1 MTNIFKVEGKFKLKP
16 LLISIVIPFIGSGL
30 SILISGGGNMGELY
44 STLEKPPLSPPGWI
58 FAVIWPILYLLM
70 GIACYR
76 VYMKEEITG
85 KGSNSIFIYGVQ
97 LLLNL
102 LWPILFFGLRLY
114 GIAFI
119 ELIILFIFIIITIIK
134 FYKVDKLAGLL
145 LLPYLLWTIFAGY
158 LNFGVWFL
166 NEM

>member
-16 LLISIVIPFIGSGL
+16 LLISILIPFIGAGL
-30 SILISGGGNMGELY
+30 SIFISGGNMGEFY
-44 STLEKPPLSPPGWI
+44 STLKKPPLSPPEWI
-58 FAVIWPILYLLM
+58 FAVVWPILYLLM
-70 GIACYR
+70 GISCYR

-85 KGSNSIFIYGVQ
+85 KGSNSIFIYGIQ

-119 ELIILFIFIIITIIK
+119 ELIILFIFIIITTIK